1 MKKLSLAFILMMLA
15 ILIFSCRK
23 EKDENSIIVD
33 PNFTDF
39 HDTMFTVQWA
49 NFGLDYNLDI
59 DKDSV
64 TDVIITAYSYYSSTA
79 GHESYLRVAPKN
91 GYSLAFSEIITTRWH
106 WNPSLVDTIFYVDT
120 VMIPRVYHLNDTIR
134 ISDLSNDASMMVY
147 YSSGPSG
154 PFSEYNSGLSYRIS
168 ETDYYYIAL
177 IKSDGISRKIAW
189 LKVKSLSTSGIFI
202 NSSNFVVDKDLLKI
216 E

>member
-1 MKKLSLAFILMMLA
+1 MKNLNLAFVLMMLVLL
-15 ILIFSCRK
+15 ILSCRK
-23 EKDENSIIVD
+23 EKDENPVFVD

-39 HDTMFTVQWA
+39 HDTVFTVQWA

-64 TDVIITAYSYYSSTA
+64 TDAIITAYSYYSSIA
-79 GHESYLRVAPKN
+79 GHESYLRVAPQN
-91 GYSLAFSEIITTRWH
+91 GYNLAYSEITTTRWH
-106 WNPSLVDTIFYVDT
+106 WDPSLVDTIFYIDT
-120 VMIPRVYHLNDTIR
+120 VMVPRVYHNSDTIR
-134 ISDLSNDASMMVY
+134 ISDMHNDASMMVY
-147 YSSGPSG
+147 YSSGPTG

-168 ETDYYYIAL
+168 ETDYYYIAF

-189 LKVKSLSTSGIFI
+189 LKVKSLSTSGIYI
-202 NSSNFVVDKDLLKI
+202 NSSNFVVDKDLMKI